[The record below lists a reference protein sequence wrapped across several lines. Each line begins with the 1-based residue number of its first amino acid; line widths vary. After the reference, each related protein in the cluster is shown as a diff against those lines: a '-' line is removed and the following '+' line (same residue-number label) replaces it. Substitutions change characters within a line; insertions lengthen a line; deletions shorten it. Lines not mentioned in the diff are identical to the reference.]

1 MSEIKSRSKQ
11 TTWFKSLGNAEVLA
25 AEMFAH
31 AAEPVEVSLKKLHNS
46 NIVVCSAGQASPLM
60 FFFIFI

>member
-11 TTWFKSLGNAEVLA
+11 TTWFKPLGDAEVLA

-31 AAEPVEVSLKKLHNS
+31 AAEPVEVSLKKL
-46 NIVVCSAGQASPLM
+46 
-60 FFFIFI
+60 